1 MDVGHLMTVTEA
13 AAAIG
18 RSPVY
23 VRALIAKTDGK
34 GPPFRAM
41 KCGPLWMVYR
51 VDVAAFSP
59 RPAGRPRKADRA
71 PATLPA
77 APRKDSSEKPRQRPA
92 RKPAKRAKASKRSR

>member
-13 AAAIG
+13 AASIG

-23 VRALIAKTDGK
+23 VRALIAKTDGT
-34 GPPFRAM
+34 GPPFRAV

-59 RPAGRPRKADRA
+59 RPAGRPRKDVQ
-71 PATLPA
+71 PPA
-77 APRKDSSEKPRQRPA
+77 ALPDVSEKAASQKA
-92 RKPAKRAKASKRSR
+92 RGRVGKKTGKPAKASKRNG